1 MDSEVG
7 ENKSKY
13 LELNKSHE
21 PMEFLLESLISF
33 FTGLIFNLMKDS
45 EKDGKTTTKRIH
57 TEIYL

>member
-13 LELNKSHE
+13 LKLSYSHE
-21 PMEFLLESLISF
+21 PKEFENLISF
-33 FTGLIFNLMKDS
+33 FTGLTFNLKDS